1 MENDTERENFE
12 SKLKIFLKEINERN
26 IQFRSEKKDIESSL
40 IAMKAWQEK
49 FDEKETQRQREEK
62 DFESRLIEKKIW
74 LEEHKSTYADLLPF
88 AALLLLEEEINDIEI
103 QDLKDLIDTQEL
115 IINTTNFCIK
125 EQKRMIDSLSQLD
138 NMEKICRN
146 AIKNLEDGMAK
157 YQITK
162 QGREGAE
169 ALHSR
174 PGGSREKQQNIR
186 KIWASGK
193 YTSRDICAEQEC
205 AALNM
210 SFSTAR
216 KALRKTP
223 EPT

>member
-1 MENDTERENFE
+1 MESDT
-12 SKLKIFLKEINERN
+12 
-26 IQFRSEKKDIESSL
+26 
-40 IAMKAWQEK
+40 
-49 FDEKETQRQREEK
+49 EEK

-115 IINTTNFCIK
+115 IINKTVFCIK
-125 EQKRMIDSLSQLD
+125 EQKRIIDSISKLD
-138 NMEKICRN
+138 DMEKSCRN
-146 AIKNLEDGMAK
+146 ATKKLEDAMAK
-157 YQITK
+157 YQLTK

-174 PGGSREKQQNIR
+174 PGGSREKQENIR

-205 AALNM
+205 ATLNM